1 VAAPAD
7 DARAVIPPGA
17 AFRYF
22 AGNGALFGAAAEV
35 TGMQCSEYEIGGAR
49 VMVRAAGEELVAC
62 TDPALA
68 PRRSHRSDGA
78 APDLVV
84 EMWDS
89 ATSHVDIGRAPW
101 PPDDLRP
108 LGLVRSFC
116 DERFLS
122 AVDVHTASLSL
133 FDRAGGKGRFWLED
147 AHRMAYWQS
156 ASPLR
161 LILSWW
167 AASRGMQLTH
177 AAAVGREGG
186 AVLLVGGAG
195 SGKSMTSLS
204 CMLGGLD
211 FFGDDYCLVDPGP
224 PPVVHPVYG
233 TAKLRA
239 DGLALLPELRAVARN
254 VARLDREKAI
264 LDVSQAYPARMA
276 LTAPLRA
283 IVVPQVTGRVRVAPT
298 TPGTVLRAMAPSTV
312 FGLFGAT
319 SQTLPVLAQVAAE
332 VPGFTLEVGDDLDA
346 VTDEVAGLAE
356 AA

>member
-1 VAAPAD
+1 M
-7 DARAVIPPGA
+7 IPTGA

-22 AGNGALFGAAAEV
+22 AGNGALFGAASAA
-35 TGMQCSEYEIGGAR
+35 TGMQCCEYEIGGAR
-49 VMVRAAGEELVAC
+49 VVVRAAGEELVAR

-68 PRRSHRSDGA
+68 PRRVHRSEDT
-78 APDLVV
+78 APDLIV

-89 ATSHVDIGRAPW
+89 ASSRVDIGRAPW

-108 LGLVRSFC
+108 LGLIRSFC
-116 DERFLS
+116 DDRFLG

-133 FDRAGGKGRFWLED
+133 FDGAGKKGRFWLED
-147 AHRMAYWQS
+147 AQRMAYWQS

-177 AAAVGREGG
+177 AAAVGGGGG

-195 SGKSMTSLS
+195 TGKSMTSLS
-204 CMLGGLD
+204 CMLAGLD

-224 PPVVHPVYG
+224 PAMVHPVYG
-233 TAKLRA
+233 TAKLRP
-239 DGLALLPELRAVARN
+239 DGLARLPELRAVTRN
-254 VARLDREKAI
+254 LARLDREKAI
-264 LDVSQAYPARMA
+264 LDVAQAYPTRMA
-276 LTAPLRA
+276 ASAPLRA
-283 IVVPQVTGRVRVAPT
+283 IAVPQVTGRVRVTPA
-298 TPGTVLRAMAPSTV
+298 TPGRVLRALAPSTV

-319 SQTLPVLAQVAAE
+319 PHTLPVLSQVATA
-332 VPGFTLEVGDDLDA
+332 VPGFALDLGDDVDA
-346 VTDEVAGLAE
+346 VTEAVAGLAE